1 MIDTMKVQQIGKLA
15 ADLVSHGQAPD
26 IQTAMMQAEY
36 MLSKDSQIPLNNQA
50 QMFQQVNPA
59 NSQGVNPQT
68 GFLNPGASPGDSTDY
83 ALEIRRLQRQL
94 EESKRTIVELK
105 SAVASL
111 MGNME
116 QIAQKLMKVEEK
128 QKPVMLEKTPETGQT
143 HLKHEPVKPNP
154 RVGTWNPGDVAIE
167 NIFYSGPR

>member
-1 MIDTMKVQQIGKLA
+1 MMDAMKVQQIGKLA
-15 ADLVSHGQAPD
+15 AELVSHGQAPD
-26 IQTAMMQAEY
+26 IQTAMMQAEC

-50 QMFQQVNPA
+50 QMFQQGNG

-68 GFLNPGASPGDSTDY
+68 GFLNPGPSPGDSTDY

-94 EESKRTIVELK
+94 EESKRTVVELK
-105 SAVASL
+105 SAVASM

-116 QIAQKLMKVEEK
+116 QIVQKLAKVEEK

-143 HLKHEPVKPNP
+143 HLKQETVKPNP
-154 RVGTWNPGDVAIE
+154 RVGNWNPGDVAIE
-167 NIFYSGPR
+167 NIFYSGPK

>member
-1 MIDTMKVQQIGKLA
+1 MMDAMKVQQIGKLA

-50 QMFQQVNPA
+50 QMFQQGNQ
-59 NSQGVNPQT
+59 QGVNPQT
-68 GFLNPGASPGDSTDY
+68 GFLNPGPSPGDSTDY

-105 SAVASL
+105 TAVASL
-111 MGNME
+111 TGNME
-116 QIAQKLMKVEEK
+116 QLFQKLMKVEEK
-128 QKPVMLEKTPETGQT
+128 QKPVMLEKTETGQT
-143 HLKHEPVKPNP
+143 HLKQEPVKPNP
-154 RVGTWNPGDVAIE
+154 RVGTWSPGDVAIE